1 MYLYPDGLVMLGART
16 PDIRTLK
23 SRPAGITNISNDF
36 SLIRNGLRALLE
48 FVGEE
53 IRVPSKKKELSDL

>member
-1 MYLYPDGLVMLGART
+1 MLGART

-23 SRPAGITNISNDF
+23 SRPAGITIISNDF

-53 IRVPSKKKELSDL
+53 IRVPSKKKEHSDL